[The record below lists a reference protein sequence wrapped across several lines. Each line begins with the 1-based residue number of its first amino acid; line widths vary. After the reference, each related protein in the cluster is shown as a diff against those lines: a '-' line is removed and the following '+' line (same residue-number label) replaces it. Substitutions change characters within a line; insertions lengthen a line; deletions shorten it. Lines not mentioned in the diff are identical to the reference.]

1 MAVMDR
7 SLPGSDSVA
16 RQFYELVRSRRSLR
30 RFTAQPVSETTVMR
44 VLEAAC
50 WAPSAHNRQPW
61 RFVVLTHLKD
71 KQRLA
76 HAMSERLAADLR
88 ADGLDEASIARDT
101 GRSKERLGSAPV
113 LIVVC
118 LSMADMDRYPDQ
130 RRQFFEHQMAV
141 QSVAM
146 AAQNLLLAAHAE
158 GLGACWLCA
167 PLFSQDMVRATLGL
181 PDDCEPQGA
190 VVMGY
195 PSESR
200 EKTRQSLKTKV
211 IFR

>member
-1 MAVMDR
+1 
-7 SLPGSDSVA
+7 
-16 RQFYELVRSRRSLR
+16 
-30 RFTAQPVSETTVMR
+30 MR